1 MSYDNAKTK
10 LMAIAKE
17 ITALKDTYTAATISF
32 DAITKRINDTGAG
45 LEFLVKDDVIVIAG
59 STSNNGN
66 FTVADGGHTDYL
78 VVAETL
84 VTEAAG
90 DNIVITS
97 PVHVYHGDYSAF
109 DKGIGDFFV
118 LVPGPVGE
126 GVRQGGGTIIE
137 NWTLYGDLFI
147 KYTSEAD
154 TWALITSVRSLLIYE
169 FRRWPQLNST
179 TGILQVKVSCPDDVE
194 GVFDKTGLA
203 GPFWLTQRLVFVVS
217 DRAAL
222 SGGEIP

>member
-17 ITALKDTYTAATISF
+17 LTAFKDTYTAATISF
-32 DAITKRINDTGAG
+32 DATTKRINDTGAG
-45 LEFLVKDDVIVIAG
+45 LEFLVKDDVIVVAG
-59 STSNNGN
+59 STSNNGTY
-66 FTVADGGHTDYL
+66 TVADGGHTDYL

-126 GVRQGGGTIIE
+126 STIQARSSIE
-137 NWTLYGDLFI
+137 SNYLYGDLFI
-147 KYTSEAD
+147 KFTGEPETTDRFVA
-154 TWALITSVRSLLIYE
+154 IRSLLIY
-169 FRRWPQLNST
+169 RYRIYPMLKNSSNV
-179 TGILQVKVSCPDDVE
+179 LKLKVSCPDRPE
-194 GVFDKTGLA
+194 GVFDKTGQA
-203 GPFWLTQRLVFVVS
+203 GPFWLTQRLEIIVV
-217 DRAAL
+217 DRTAL
-222 SGGEIP
+222 SGGDIS

>member
-1 MSYDNAKTK
+1 MSYDTVKTK
-10 LMAIAKE
+10 LMEVAERIN
-17 ITALKDTYTAATISF
+17 ALKDYYAAATISF
-32 DAITKRINDTGAG
+32 DATTKRINDTAAG
-45 LEFLVKDDVIVIAG
+45 LEFLVKDDVIVVAG
-59 STSNNGN
+59 STSNNGTY
-66 FTVADGGHTDYL
+66 TVADGGHTDYL

-84 VTEAAG
+84 VTEIAG
-90 DNIVITS
+90 DAVVITA
-97 PVHVYHGDYSAF
+97 PTHVFHGDYSAF
-109 DKGIGDFFV
+109 DKGIGNF
-118 LVPGPVGE
+118 LVFNPGPVGE

-154 TWALITSVRSLLIYE
+154 TWASITAIRSLLIYE

>member
-17 ITALKDTYTAATISF
+17 LTAFKDTYTAATISF
-32 DAITKRINDTGAG
+32 DATTKQINDTGAG

-90 DNIVITS
+90 DNVVITS

-126 GVRQGGGTIIE
+126 STIQARSSIE
-137 NWTLYGDLFI
+137 SNYLYGDLFI
-147 KYTSEAD
+147 KFTGEPETTDRFVA
-154 TWALITSVRSLLIYE
+154 IRSLLIY
-169 FRRWPQLNST
+169 RYRIYPMLKNSSNV
-179 TGILQVKVSCPDDVE
+179 LKLKVSCPDRPE
-194 GVFDKTGLA
+194 GVFDKTGQA
-203 GPFWLTQRLVFVVS
+203 GPFWLTQRLEIIVV
-217 DRAAL
+217 DRTAL
-222 SGGEIP
+222 SGGDIS

>member
-17 ITALKDTYTAATISF
+17 LTAFKDTYTAATISF
-32 DAITKRINDTGAG
+32 DATTKQINDTGAG

-126 GVRQGGGTIIE
+126 STIQARSSIE
-137 NWTLYGDLFI
+137 SNYLYGDLFI
-147 KYTSEAD
+147 KFTGEPETTDRFVA
-154 TWALITSVRSLLIYE
+154 IRSLLIY
-169 FRRWPQLNST
+169 RYRIYPMLKNSSNV
-179 TGILQVKVSCPDDVE
+179 LKLKVSCPDRPE